1 MKCYRRFSSTVGI
14 PHGANDY
21 LYRKDQSIKG
31 IIVFVLKYLLIMTVY
46 LGVWFLVPT
55 IALIAFFVVSF
66 HHFGQSN
73 FNNRNIGYYP
83 AVFWGVW
90 VLVCPVLLHIKE
102 ASSILLE
109 MMQLSSKNEL
119 YSYIIYWLY
128 NSKYWILGSVV
139 LIYIFCLYKFEK
151 ANLRYYFFQLLLVTA
166 WHVYTP
172 LLTGFLVV
180 FCLWHA
186 IQSIKDQANFYTK
199 VKGHSIEKFWL
210 FMVPFGLIAL
220 IAFSL
225 FLYFF
230 GLTTGQL
237 LMVLSL
243 ITLPH
248 VFVMNDLYHQHDVTA

>member
-1 MKCYRRFSSTVGI
+1 
-14 PHGANDY
+14 
-21 LYRKDQSIKG
+21 
-31 IIVFVLKYLLIMTVY
+31 
-46 LGVWFLVPT
+46 
-55 IALIAFFVVSF
+55 
-66 HHFGQSN
+66 
-73 FNNRNIGYYP
+73 
-83 AVFWGVW
+83 
-90 VLVCPVLLHIKE
+90 
-102 ASSILLE
+102 
-109 MMQLSSKNEL
+109 
-119 YSYIIYWLY
+119 
-128 NSKYWILGSVV
+128 
-139 LIYIFCLYKFEK
+139 
-151 ANLRYYFFQLLLVTA
+151 
-166 WHVYTP
+166 

>member
-1 MKCYRRFSSTVGI
+1 
-14 PHGANDY
+14 
-21 LYRKDQSIKG
+21 
-31 IIVFVLKYLLIMTVY
+31 
-46 LGVWFLVPT
+46 
-55 IALIAFFVVSF
+55 
-66 HHFGQSN
+66 
-73 FNNRNIGYYP
+73 
-83 AVFWGVW
+83 
-90 VLVCPVLLHIKE
+90 
-102 ASSILLE
+102 
-109 MMQLSSKNEL
+109 
-119 YSYIIYWLY
+119 
-128 NSKYWILGSVV
+128 
-139 LIYIFCLYKFEK
+139 
-151 ANLRYYFFQLLLVTA
+151 LVTA

-220 IAFSL
+220 IAFGL